1 MEIIDPIIRNSG
13 RHIAGPEMILRRR
26 RIRQGILISRSN
38 KNNTDRLVPGSGRED
53 RMRQL
58 ERESQLPSEYQQRQR
73 TSVAV
78 FGLMPLAVPYD
89 DSPPELRVLNAVAAG
104 LLFEGRTRATPD
116 LGLSKPEFARVLRSL
131 KANGAIHVG
140 AGGRYRLSFSTA
152 NFPGIVARQ

>member
-1 MEIIDPIIRNSG
+1 MNLRW
-13 RHIAGPEMILRRR
+13 RRILR
-26 RIRQGILISRSN
+26 GILISKSSE
-38 KNNTDRLVPGSGRED
+38 KKIDRLVSGNGHED

-58 ERESQLPSEYQQRQR
+58 EPEGQLPSGYQRSQRP
-73 TSVAV
+73 SVAV

-104 LLFEGRTRATPD
+104 LLFEGRTHATTD

-140 AGGRYRLSFSTA
+140 AGGRYRLSFNTA
-152 NFPGIVARQ
+152 NFPGIVARR